1 MAWCGPRRPAPGRRP
16 ARRDLPVRRRGSGRS
31 PRSGRKL
38 NRRGSP
44 ALRPGGRTADAQRG
58 VRGGSTGRGRAGG
71 AHPDALADALAAVGD
86 YARRLRHA
94 PVAPFDPEPL
104 MTARDAA
111 AVTPSQASTRPPS
124 CTSPGDSPSAFGR
137 WSRRSPPR
145 TWVPRPRVPGGTARG
160 SCSTRPPTSAPAR
173 PAEPVCE
180 AVDRA
185 GQRGEQVLDL
195 VAGQRDQPVQG
206 HHGLLG
212 AQGAQQCFRLGE
224 TGIRGN

>member
-38 NRRGSP
+38 NRRRSP
-44 ALRPGGRTADAQRG
+44 ALRPEGRTADARRG
-58 VRGGSTGRGRAGG
+58 VRGGSTHLRRPRPRWGTHR
-71 AHPDALADALAAVGD
+71 DALADALAAVGD

-94 PVAPFDPEPL
+94 PAAPFDPEPL

-137 WSRRSPPR
+137 WSRRSPTR
-145 TWVPRPRVPGGTARG
+145 TWAPPIRG
-160 SCSTRPPTSAPAR
+160 SRAGPRAGVARRTSAAAPTGSTGTTS
-173 PAEPVCE
+173 PHSWCAEPTEGRLFREGGPGDGGWATASC
-180 AVDRA
+180 
-185 GQRGEQVLDL
+185 G
-195 VAGQRDQPVQG
+195 PVRPVG
-206 HHGLLG
+206 
-212 AQGAQQCFRLGE
+212 CPR
-224 TGIRGN
+224 RS